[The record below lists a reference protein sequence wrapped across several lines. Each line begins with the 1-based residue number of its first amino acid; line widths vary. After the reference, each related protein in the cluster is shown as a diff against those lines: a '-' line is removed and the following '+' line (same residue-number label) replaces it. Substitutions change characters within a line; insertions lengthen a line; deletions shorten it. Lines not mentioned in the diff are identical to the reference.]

1 MQYLLKDDVMGEGG
15 RENVVVEGGALLR
28 KVNVVVEI
36 DVVGVVYVV

>member
-1 MQYLLKDDVMGEGG
+1 LEDDVMGGG
-15 RENVVVEGGALLR
+15 GKENVIVEGEALLR